1 MPKADRQPELW
12 VPIGMKEPA
21 VFEVPRPELSEVPAV
36 SAVHMR
42 EQVPVRVRVQVQA
55 EVLLQ

>member
-1 MPKADRQPELW
+1 MKA
-12 VPIGMKEPA
+12 PA
-21 VFEVPRPELSEVPAV
+21 VFEVPRPVLSEVPAV

>member
-1 MPKADRQPELW
+1 MKA
-12 VPIGMKEPA
+12 PA
-21 VFEVPRPELSEVPAV
+21 VFEVPRPELSEVPVV

-42 EQVPVRVRVQVQA
+42 EQVQVQVQA

>member
-1 MPKADRQPELW
+1 MKA
-12 VPIGMKEPA
+12 PA

-42 EQVPVRVRVQVQA
+42 EQVPVRVQVQA